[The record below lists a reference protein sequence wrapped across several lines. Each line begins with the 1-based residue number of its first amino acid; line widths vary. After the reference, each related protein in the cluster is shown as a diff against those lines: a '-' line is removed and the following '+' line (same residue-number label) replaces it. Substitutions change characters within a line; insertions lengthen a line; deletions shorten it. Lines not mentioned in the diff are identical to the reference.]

1 MFDDLNIG
9 DYYWLDVGQIGPKR
23 LKIINIQGEKV
34 VAKYDTGVVIEI
46 DEDFMKTCGA
56 KKEVSNGTNEFEQV

>member
-9 DYYWLDVGQIGPKR
+9 DYYWLDNGQIGLRR
-23 LKIINIQGEKV
+23 LKIIGIQDEKI

-46 DEDFMKTCGA
+46 NRDFMKACGA
-56 KKEVSNGTNEFEQV
+56 KKGENQNV